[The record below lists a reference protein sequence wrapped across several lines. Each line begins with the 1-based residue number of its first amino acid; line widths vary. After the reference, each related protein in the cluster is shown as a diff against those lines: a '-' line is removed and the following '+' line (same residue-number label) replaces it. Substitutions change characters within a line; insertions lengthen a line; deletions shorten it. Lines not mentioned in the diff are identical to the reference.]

1 MEKLN
6 LKDVSLYVEQNIGTF
21 HQKRIQSLDGL
32 KLSQVLKRKNP
43 YLFKAKYVL
52 TAEQIVK
59 GLVNVHISSNEETI
73 FGDWLEGLAIFISDK
88 VYGGRKSGITG
99 IDLEFDSNGIRNIV
113 TIKSGPNWG
122 NSSQIAKMV
131 ADFKT
136 AKKALRTSNSQLN
149 IVAVNGCCYG
159 RDSKPDK
166 GDYFKYC
173 GQRFWEFISGDSEL
187 FTEIIEP
194 LGYKAKEKNDD
205 FVKSYSQMINKFT
218 KEFAN
223 LFCKDNGDIDWN
235 KLVRFN
241 SATVA
246 PKKRNKNRTT
256 RRSAGRQF
264 RCAPLSP
271 VSLSVRLLNVKQ
283 GKRWISVC

>member
-1 MEKLN
+1 MTKLN
-6 LKDVSLYVEQNIGTF
+6 LEHVRQYVEKNIGTF

-52 TAEQIVK
+52 TADQIIR
-59 GLVNVHISSNEETI
+59 GLVDAHISSNEETI
-73 FGDWLEGLAIFISDK
+73 FGDWLEGLAIFINYK
-88 VYGGRKSGITG
+88 VYGGRKSGIAG
-99 IDLEFDSNGIRNIV
+99 IDLEFDSDGKRNLV

-122 NSSQIAKMV
+122 NSSQIKKMI
-131 ADFKT
+131 ADLKT
-136 AKKALRTSNSQLN
+136 AKKTLRTSNSQLS

-159 RDSKPDK
+159 RDNKPDK
-166 GDYFKYC
+166 GDYLKYC
-173 GQRFWEFISGDSEL
+173 GQRFWEFISGNTDL

-194 LGYKAKEKNDD
+194 LGHKAKEKNDD

-223 LFCKDNGDIDWN
+223 IFCKGNGEIDWG

-241 SATVA
+241 SATVM
-246 PKKRNKNRTT
+246 PKTKK
-256 RRSAGRQF
+256 SKSKKVRQLT
-264 RCAPLSP
+264 A
-271 VSLSVRLLNVKQ
+271 VT
-283 GKRWISVC
+283 